1 MDTKIYLDTSVP
13 SAYYDDEKPERQ
25 ELTKEFWLKIKD
37 YRVNISYLVK
47 DELDQIED
55 ESLKRKMDELI
66 RDFKILKTSDKVREL
81 AEEYIK
87 RGVVPEK
94 FRNDAVH
101 IAIATLNNMD
111 ALISWNFKHLVNIK
125 TREEVN
131 LINRNK
137 GFKSIQIIA
146 PPEL

>member
-37 YRVNISYLVK
+37 YRVNISDLVK

-101 IAIATLNNMD
+101 IAIATVNNMG

-131 LINRNK
+131 IINRNK